1 MQAHRVA
8 QARPASRTVSPWGRP
23 RRGAASLSAV
33 GLLALGG
40 ASTGAA
46 AARADPAQPPDP
58 AAVVG
63 AQPARPAPIDLPQTP
78 PATPPPGPER
88 PAAAAPRTQA
98 KAAANFG
105 TFLELRNDY
114 VSRGKTGFFNAAVL
128 RGDYAFTRNFSLRAD
143 LPLAYAGDIEGERD
157 VGLGDILIRPL
168 VRAVGTPR
176 FALVLG
182 TDLVLDSATKR
193 ALGSGR
199 NQVAPLVQAYVRVAR
214 PARLGLQLQHAVSFG
229 GDPRRNDIQSSSIR
243 PFAIIELPRGFWVSP
258 DQTFSINH
266 LGEPRV
272 VSTSV
277 LEVGAEISE
286 RVQVYVDPGIQVDS
300 RGAVDWLVTG
310 AVRWAFPQRA
320 RASAVAAAPAQRA
333 GAAQVAGE

>member
-8 QARPASRTVSPWGRP
+8 QACPASRTISPCC
-23 RRGAASLSAV
+23 RRRRRAASSAAV
-33 GLLALGG
+33 GLLALCS

-46 AARADPAQPPDP
+46 ADRVDPARRADVAALASAQPGRPV
-58 AAVVG
+58 A
-63 AQPARPAPIDLPQTP
+63 PAPPRRG
-78 PATPPPGPER
+78 PGR
-88 PAAAAPRTQA
+88 RDAAAPRTQA
-98 KAAANFG
+98 TAAANLS
-105 TFLELRNDY
+105 TFIELRDDY
-114 VSRGKTGFFNAAVL
+114 VSRGSSGFFNAAVL
-128 RGDYAFTRNFSLRAD
+128 RGDYAFNRSFSLRAD
-143 LPLAYAGDIEGERD
+143 VPLAYAGGLEGQRD

-168 VRAVGTPR
+168 VRAIATPR

-182 TDLVLDSATKR
+182 SDLVLDSAARR
-193 ALGSGR
+193 ALGSGK

-229 GDPRRNDIQSSSIR
+229 GDPRRDDIQTSVVR
-243 PFAIIELPRGFWVSP
+243 PFAIIELPRGFWVGP
-258 DQTFSINH
+258 DQSFQFNH
-266 LGEPRV
+266 RGAPRV

-277 LEVGAEISE
+277 LEVGAELSD

-320 RASAVAAAPAQRA
+320 RGRPVASAPAQ
-333 GAAQVAGE
+333 GAAAAGTAAGE